1 MGVVAFTAWVGFVL
15 ALAGVAAAFAA
26 GLATTFT
33 AVLEVAGVGFATTA
47 LAVGWVAT
55 LAAGLAAGLAGAL
68 AGDLAGDLADAF
80 ATGLAVFEATE
91 PVLDLDVDDNLDELG

>member
-47 LAVGWVAT
+47 LAVGLVAT
-55 LAAGLAAGLAGAL
+55 LAAGLAAGLAGA
-68 AGDLAGDLADAF
+68 LAGDLADAF